1 MVSIDRMAL
10 LNIQLTVEIRLKI
23 DTGRSLSDYVWN
35 QVSHV
40 TTPITR
46 FDRGD
51 ASPVKWVVTGLMD
64 GEY

>member
-1 MVSIDRMAL
+1 MAL

-23 DTGRSLSDYVWN
+23 GNGRPLSEYIWN
-35 QVSHV
+35 KVSHV
-40 TTPITR
+40 TIPITW

-51 ASPVKWVVTGLMD
+51 ASPVKWMVTGLMD